1 MAAACDGSEKVPTS
15 PGREGLAA
23 VCGESEVVPTSSW
36 GETLAVVCGVSK
48 VVPTSPS
55 ADDSEIPKI
64 DLDEEE
70 QDSFWESTW
79 KMFKEYCL
87 QNPMTVVVSAV
98 LSFGHTILKK
108 FLMYSTE

>member
-1 MAAACDGSEKVPTS
+1 MGGNVGCCLWCIQSGSYIS
-15 PGREGLAA
+15 RG
-23 VCGESEVVPTSSW
+23 
-36 GETLAVVCGVSK
+36 
-48 VVPTSPS
+48 
-55 ADDSEIPKI
+55 ADDSEMPKI

-79 KMFKEYCL
+79 KMFKEYCS

-108 FLMYSTE
+108 FLLWSTE